1 MLYHGTDRKNA
12 KNIIE
17 KGFNTT
23 VPAIQEIL
31 YQSDNKG
38 RRIKIPGSLG
48 YGVYTFQDSY
58 SMAKSFSKKFSKDVC
73 VLKIEISDE
82 ANNNILD
89 LTKDRVKEEFSHF
102 ARIAESV
109 KNADQLYSVFKKYG
123 SAKMDLYAGIMT
135 ELYIL
140 FLTTKKKRKIRCVR
154 KRTETLLP
162 PLCRVHQRLCIDN
175 GTEFTIRY
183 PREDI
188 KSISEEKR

>member
-58 SMAKSFSKKFSKDVC
+58 SMAKSFSNLNCQIKLEKNY
-73 VLKIEISDE
+73 LLIR
-82 ANNNILD
+82 NILY
-89 LTKDRVKEEFSHF
+89 EYF
-102 ARIAESV
+102 
-109 KNADQLYSVFKKYG
+109 
-123 SAKMDLYAGIMT
+123 
-135 ELYIL
+135 
-140 FLTTKKKRKIRCVR
+140 
-154 KRTETLLP
+154 
-162 PLCRVHQRLCIDN
+162 
-175 GTEFTIRY
+175 
-183 PREDI
+183 
-188 KSISEEKR
+188 